1 MPALDRPL
9 HHVQDLCLLLLD
21 PWVLPVLLQTGRVLV
36 LAEFVL
42 VENPV
47 LVSLADL
54 GEFGSEGNF
63 EILLGGSSLLLDADS
78 LSVGEAGGEHLV
90 LDLAEDLLGLVEG
103 ERLGLDLLSAGEVVD
118 GEVEEAEGPSRDQ
131 VLPEVLVL
139 VCLHC

>member
-9 HHVQDLCLLLLD
+9 HHVQDLCLFLLD
-21 PWVLPVLLQTGRVLV
+21 PWVLPVLLETGRVLV

-47 LVSLADL
+47 LVGLADL
-54 GEFGSEGNF
+54 GEFGPEGNF

-90 LDLAEDLLGLVEG
+90 LDLAKDLLGLVEG
-103 ERLGLDLLSAGEVVD
+103 ERLGLGLLSAGEVVD

-139 VCLHC
+139 FCLHC